1 MTFGWS
7 SVDQMS
13 PGWNARSII
22 GFAGSPRGP
31 ITRTDRNVASAG
43 VARLDLA
50 RATLAVNTSQ
60 ATLFHDRQLRV
71 FAHKAA
77 QPDVDIL
84 RGNRIQLVDFKLQSA
99 HGIRRRCN
107 QFSWL
112 EQLLSSRSNLILLLD
127 GDLVNVITVLF
138 SVRLS

>member
-22 GFAGSPRGP
+22 GFAGSPWGP
-31 ITRTDRNVASAG
+31 ITRTDRDVASAG

-71 FAHKAA
+71 FAHEAA
-77 QPDVDIL
+77 QPDVGIL

-107 QFSWL
+107 QLSWL
-112 EQLLSSRSNLILLLD
+112 EQLLCSRSHLILLLD
-127 GDLVNVITVLF
+127 GDLVNVITVLL

>member
-1 MTFGWS
+1 MAFGWS

-22 GFAGSPRGP
+22 GFAGSPWGP
-31 ITRTDRNVASAG
+31 ITRTDRHVASAG

-71 FAHKAA
+71 FAHKGA
-77 QPDVDIL
+77 QPNVNIL

-99 HGIRRRCN
+99 HGIRRWCN

-112 EQLLSSRSNLILLLD
+112 EQLLCSRSHLILLLD